1 MCRLQGGR
9 SKEILDNQKSLERL
23 QKQHSK
29 VMTELESDYR
39 LDLTCMENQH
49 NKSMVS
55 NYDLFLCIDCASC
68 THV

>member
-9 SKEILDNQKSLERL
+9 SKEILDNQKSIESL

-55 NYDLFLCIDCASC
+55 YYDMFLCID
-68 THV
+68 